1 MVSNSSSSNQVKQPS
16 AQRSKVLYIKT
27 TETMVSNSSSSFMAV
42 AAVLLL
48 LSSQG
53 EAFAPSRPSLSTNK
67 RCSSPLITI
76 GRMTQLQ
83 MSTDDEEEIVGL
95 PPLPSDAGKVVK
107 AVEQKAAPA
116 QQPAAAAVVSSN
128 SAVEEEELQAYPIDL
143 PSPILLATSM
153 VLAISSIGSLFEL
166 AGGTPKLGFAVTAA
180 ITALGLPISVFL
192 IYAAIL
198 KGSAETEEAD
208 REFMNKPRRL

>member
-1 MVSNSSSSNQVKQPS
+1 
-16 AQRSKVLYIKT
+16 
-27 TETMVSNSSSSFMAV
+27 MVSNSSSSFMAV

-53 EAFAPSRPSLSTNK
+53 EAFTPSRPSLSTNK

-116 QQPAAAAVVSSN
+116 QQPAAAVVSSN

>member
-1 MVSNSSSSNQVKQPS
+1 
-16 AQRSKVLYIKT
+16 
-27 TETMVSNSSSSFMAV
+27 
-42 AAVLLL
+42 
-48 LSSQG
+48 
-53 EAFAPSRPSLSTNK
+53 
-67 RCSSPLITI
+67 
-76 GRMTQLQ
+76 MTQLR

-116 QQPAAAAVVSSN
+116 QQPDAVASSN
-128 SAVEEEELQAYPIDL
+128 SASSSSAVEEEELQAYPIDL